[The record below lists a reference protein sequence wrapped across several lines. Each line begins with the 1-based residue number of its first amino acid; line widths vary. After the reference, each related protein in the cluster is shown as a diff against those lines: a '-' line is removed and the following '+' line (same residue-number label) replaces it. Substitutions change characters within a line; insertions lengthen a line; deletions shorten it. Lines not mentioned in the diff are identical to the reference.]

1 MKYSLCFSLVGDTCY
16 YIFPFQCKSLKI
28 VYENYL
34 YNLWLQYFLAICS
47 EAVFSHGVQK
57 VVFDVI
63 TLQKNCS
70 YSFYLFSFFWKLKN
84 VDTCLLQGLDHIFLS
99 VWVVIKPILFNTML
113 FVLEANRIN
122 NQFSGCRCQ

>member
-34 YNLWLQYFLAICS
+34 YNLWLKYFLAICS

-70 YSFYLFSFFWKLKN
+70 YSFYLFTFF
-84 VDTCLLQGLDHIFLS
+84 
-99 VWVVIKPILFNTML
+99 
-113 FVLEANRIN
+113 LEIEKRRYLPVAGAGPYFFI
-122 NQFSGCRCQ
+122 SMSCD